1 MTQNE
6 DVRGEPLW
14 KVWGLQTSK
23 NECLNKIKET
33 MALADLL
40 SEIQIKDNTLQEDT
54 FFIITN
60 MIFTRLK
67 EIEEGIE

>member
-1 MTQNE
+1 MKQE
-6 DVRGEPLW
+6 LLD
-14 KVWGLQTSK
+14 
-23 NECLNKIKET
+23 KIKESI
-33 MALADLL
+33 ALADLL